1 MMGLE
6 PTTFCM
12 ASASGRSLLFA
23 PVRSIGRLQ
32 RFPSQR
38 ANKTEPERTPNLAIL
53 ATEPARGIT
62 GVAATSAAR
71 VFARPRDGLGEVPQ
85 TAELTAA
92 DGAADH
98 RPGDARTERSS
109 SGRACMLFPVPRSR
123 LQSLIADRAR
133 LAVANR
139 RVFPYLVVVTLVL
152 GVVAG
157 FVVTLVDRDG
167 FPTFGDGLW
176 WAIVTLGTVGYGDLV
191 PTNSAGRAVG
201 SVVIIVGVTFIAF
214 LTAVVTSS
222 IVSADQE
229 KAADAE
235 RRRREVSDE
244 DTRKLLREVVER
256 LAVIEAR
263 LDERPTRE

>member
-1 MMGLE
+1 
-6 PTTFCM
+6 
-12 ASASGRSLLFA
+12 
-23 PVRSIGRLQ
+23 
-32 RFPSQR
+32 
-38 ANKTEPERTPNLAIL
+38 
-53 ATEPARGIT
+53 
-62 GVAATSAAR
+62 
-71 VFARPRDGLGEVPQ
+71 
-85 TAELTAA
+85 
-92 DGAADH
+92 
-98 RPGDARTERSS
+98 
-109 SGRACMLFPVPRSR
+109 MLFPVPRSR
-123 LQSLIADRAR
+123 VQVMIAERTQR
-133 LAVANR
+133 AVANR
-139 RVFPYLVVVTLVL
+139 SVFPYLVVVTLIL

-222 IVSADQE
+222 FITADQE

-235 RRRREVSDE
+235 KRRREVSDE

-263 LDERPTRE
+263 LDDRPTRE